1 MFNKQHPPPQHF
13 SINLVAVSPS
23 PSILRMSSGLSEMRV
38 VEARRGLLSA
48 KFTEATGKFPSYST
62 NSSIGGSV
70 MGVEGAS
77 ESLECPDHDI
87 DSPEDL
93 GEMRSGWVGASMY

>member
-1 MFNKQHPPPQHF
+1 
-13 SINLVAVSPS
+13 
-23 PSILRMSSGLSEMRV
+23 
-38 VEARRGLLSA
+38 
-48 KFTEATGKFPSYST
+48 
-62 NSSIGGSV
+62 

-93 GEMRSGWVGASMY
+93 GEMCSGWVGVSLY

>member
-1 MFNKQHPPPQHF
+1 MFDKQHPPPQHF

-48 KFTEATGKFPSYST
+48 KFTKATGKPPSLST
-62 NSSIGGSV
+62 SSSIWGSV

-93 GEMRSGWVGASMY
+93 GEVCSGWVGVSV